1 LCCPYFPN
9 LVTFWLLDPDAWE
22 WFPPPLTEAQVAA
35 IHRHLVAS
43 AN

>member
-1 LCCPYFPN
+1 M
-9 LVTFWLLDPDAWE
+9 LLTYPIRLTDLDRWE
-22 WFPPPLTEAQVAA
+22 WFPPPLPENSVAA